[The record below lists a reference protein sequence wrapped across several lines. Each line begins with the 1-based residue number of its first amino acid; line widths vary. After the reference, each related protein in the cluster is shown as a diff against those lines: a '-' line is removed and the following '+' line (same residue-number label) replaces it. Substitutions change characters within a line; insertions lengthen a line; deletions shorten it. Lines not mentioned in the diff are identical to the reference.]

1 MIFYQISW
9 QSIQY
14 LLRDKKTKQ
23 KCQPHDGAGGKVGRS
38 PRFVIRECLQ
48 LQSSLEQCGGLT
60 NRPTLL
66 SLEPHG

>member
-1 MIFYQISW
+1 MIIYQISW

-48 LQSSLEQCGGLT
+48 LQSIQ
-60 NRPTLL
+60 
-66 SLEPHG
+66 